1 MWPDL
6 FEQRLADWYS
16 LRSNPNNLTQ
26 EQYLHAV
33 NDWWWRVPMVNQ
45 YLSWDNYTTWPGP
58 WDLLEKNHYCDL
70 ARCQGIAYTI
80 LMSSCPGI
88 ESLSVAQTDR
98 GNLVLVNHGKYIL
111 NWAPGELLNID
122 STRISITRQIS
133 AEQLQQHLGY
143 NI

>member
-1 MWPDL
+1 
-6 FEQRLADWYS
+6 
-16 LRSNPNNLTQ
+16 
-26 EQYLHAV
+26 
-33 NDWWWRVPMVNQ
+33 
-45 YLSWDNYTTWPGP
+45 
-58 WDLLEKNHYCDL
+58 
-70 ARCQGIAYTI
+70 
-80 LMSSCPGI
+80 MSSCPGI

-122 STRISITRQIS
+122 STAITITRQIS